1 MITSSSSAT
10 PEAATSSDKNRGVA
24 SHSGVDTVSESLP
37 FAESTSCAGRDERLA
52 VEGRLRQALD
62 KVCTGNLDA
71 LDTVWNLVARDLYS
85 LALWRTGSVEEAEDA
100 LQDVFVRL
108 AQRPIRHDRIRNVR
122 SYMLRMVHNAA
133 VDAARRRESPVTDD
147 TPELVALDAVDEQI
161 DGRRA
166 SALLLGLPPA
176 QREVVFLR
184 HFAELS
190 FREIAEVC
198 RISTFTAASRHRLA
212 IARLRKQLGVQP

>member
-1 MITSSSSAT
+1 
-10 PEAATSSDKNRGVA
+10 
-24 SHSGVDTVSESLP
+24 VDTVSESLP
-37 FAESTSCAGRDERLA
+37 FAESTSRGGRDERLA
-52 VEGRLRQALD
+52 LEGKLRHALEL
-62 KVCTGNLDA
+62 VRSGNLGA

-85 LALWRTGSVEEAEDA
+85 LALWRTGSAEDAEDA

-108 AQRPIRHDRIRNVR
+108 ARRPVRQDRVHNLR
-122 SYMLRMVHNAA
+122 SYLLRMVHNAA
-133 VDAARRRESPVTDD
+133 VDAARRRETPMTDD
-147 TPELVALDAVDEQI
+147 TPELVAIDAIDDRI

-184 HFAELS
+184 HFAGLS

-198 RISTFTAASRHRLA
+198 RIPTFTAASRHRLA
-212 IARLRKQLGVQP
+212 IGRLRKLLGVQP